1 MIVNRALSITG
12 STNNRTPAAAAQ
24 DARRQTGTAR
34 FDRGEPARAILADRE
49 PDVLRESNRERGMAA
64 FFDRHKDTLDKAVAA
79 IHARGFFS
87 AYPEM
92 PLGKV
97 YGETA
102 KDDGEAA
109 FKALIGKPF
118 DLDQPGDGGHV
129 GHEVS
134 PYGLDLAISYPKAD
148 ADTLVKA
155 AKAAMTGWAAA
166 SVEDRMGVCLEILA
180 RINAESF
187 LFANAVMHTS
197 GQAFMMAFQ
206 AGGPHAQDRGLE
218 ALAYAYDE
226 MSKVPGSVR
235 WEKPQGPKDPIV
247 LDKTFRLIPRGVAL
261 AIGCATFPTWNT
273 YPGLFASLATG
284 NAVIVK
290 PHPGAILPLALTVKI
305 GREVLAEAGFDPNVL
320 LLAADDADAPLT
332 KDLVTHKDIA
342 IVDFTGSPAFG
353 AWVREN
359 ARDKLV
365 YTEEAGVNSIVITG
379 TDNLRGLAGNVAF
392 SLALYS
398 GQMCT
403 APQNIYI
410 PRDGIDTDDGHKSFD
425 EVAGAIKIA
434 MDKLLGD
441 PQRAAGVLGAV
452 QNPATIE
459 RVEKAKSLGRVVRDS
474 SPVEGMDGARSAT
487 PLILAVDAKDE
498 AAYLEERFGPISFV
512 IATDDASDAI
522 ARAANSARQRG
533 AITAALYATDEAVI
547 DEAADAFAGAGV
559 GLSVNLT
566 GGVFVNQNAAFS
578 DYHVTGANP
587 AGNACLCDSA
597 FVANRFRVAT
607 LRRPVAA

>member
-1 MIVNRALSITG
+1 
-12 STNNRTPAAAAQ
+12 
-24 DARRQTGTAR
+24 
-34 FDRGEPARAILADRE
+34 
-49 PDVLRESNRERGMAA
+49 
-64 FFDRHKDTLDKAVAA
+64 
-79 IHARGFFS
+79 
-87 AYPEM
+87 
-92 PLGKV
+92 
-97 YGETA
+97 
-102 KDDGEAA
+102 
-109 FKALIGKPF
+109 
-118 DLDQPGDGGHV
+118 
-129 GHEVS
+129 
-134 PYGLDLAISYPKAD
+134 
-148 ADTLVKA
+148 
-155 AKAAMTGWAAA
+155 
-166 SVEDRMGVCLEILA
+166 
-180 RINAESF
+180 
-187 LFANAVMHTS
+187 
-197 GQAFMMAFQ
+197 MAFQ

-218 ALAYAYDE
+218 ALAYAFDE
-226 MSKVPGSVR
+226 MSKVPGEVR
-235 WEKPQGPKDPIV
+235 WEKPQGSKDPIV
-247 LDKTFRLIPRGVAL
+247 LDKRFRLIPRGVAL

-284 NAVIVK
+284 NAVIAK
-290 PHPGAILPLALTVKI
+290 PHPGAILPMALTVKI

-320 LLAADDADAPLT
+320 LLAADDADAPIT

-342 IVDFTGSPAFG
+342 IVDFTGSPTFG
-353 AWVREN
+353 QWVREN

-365 YTEEAGVNSIVITG
+365 YTEEAGVNSIVVTG

-403 APQNIYI
+403 APQNVYI
-410 PRDGIDTDDGHKSFD
+410 PLGGIVTDEGHKSFA
-425 EVAGAIKIA
+425 EVGEAIKVA

-459 RVEKAKSLGRVVRDS
+459 RIAKARSLGRVVRDS
-474 SPVEGMDGARSAT
+474 APVEGMDGARCAT

-498 AAYLEERFGPISFV
+498 RAYLEERFGPISFL
-512 IATDDASDAI
+512 IATEDANDAI
-522 ARAANSARQRG
+522 RRAANSARDRG
-533 AITAALYATDEAVI
+533 AITAALYATDEDMI
-547 DEAADAFAGAGV
+547 DQAADAFAAAGV

>member
-1 MIVNRALSITG
+1 
-12 STNNRTPAAAAQ
+12 
-24 DARRQTGTAR
+24 
-34 FDRGEPARAILADRE
+34 
-49 PDVLRESNRERGMAA
+49 MA
-64 FFDRHKDTLDKAVAA
+64 
-79 IHARGFFS
+79 
-87 AYPEM
+87 
-92 PLGKV
+92 
-97 YGETA
+97 
-102 KDDGEAA
+102 
-109 FKALIGKPF
+109 
-118 DLDQPGDGGHV
+118 
-129 GHEVS
+129 
-134 PYGLDLAISYPKAD
+134 
-148 ADTLVKA
+148 
-155 AKAAMTGWAAA
+155 W
-166 SVEDRMGVCLEILA
+166 
-180 RINAESF
+180 
-187 LFANAVMHTS
+187 
-197 GQAFMMAFQ
+197 
-206 AGGPHAQDRGLE
+206 
-218 ALAYAYDE
+218 DE
-226 MSKVPGSVR
+226 MTRFATSAR
-235 WEKPQGPKDPIV
+235 WEKPQGKAAPIV
-247 LDKTFRLIPRGVAL
+247 LEKHWTLVPAGLAL
-261 AIGCATFPTWNT
+261 TIGRNTFPTWNS

-365 YTEEAGVNSIVITG
+365 YTEEAGVNSIVVTG

-410 PRDGIDTDDGHKSFD
+410 PRDGIETDDGHKSFD